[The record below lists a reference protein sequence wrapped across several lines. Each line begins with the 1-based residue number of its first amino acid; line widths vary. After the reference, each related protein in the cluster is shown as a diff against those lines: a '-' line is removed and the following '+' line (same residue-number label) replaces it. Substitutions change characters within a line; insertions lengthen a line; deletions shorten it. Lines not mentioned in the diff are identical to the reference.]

1 MLERLLKALRSAPP
15 RQRPVPP
22 DTSVE
27 VARGLVL
34 GGQAAAARGV
44 LEQRLAA
51 QPDDADAL
59 ALLGWVLYDQGD
71 SAAARARLDR
81 ALHLR
86 PHHVEALNALGAL
99 ESDNPD
105 PEASIGWYRAALRAD
120 PGNAGAQYNLAQR
133 LFFKGEYAEG
143 FRLFAARHRL
153 HHGRDN
159 PLHPLPCWQGEALD
173 GKTAFVWCDW
183 GGLGDHLM
191 FARYIEAFRERAR
204 PARLIVG
211 AQAACA
217 RLFSNLPGVDQV
229 TEPGVVPGVD
239 VHCPLLD
246 LPGHFGVGQDAVP
259 ARLQQLPLFPY
270 LRPPAN
276 LVPVWRQRLDAL
288 GLSAGA
294 AAIGIVMGNDQRGP
308 SAAHDRARL
317 DKQVPAAAFSALAG
331 VAAVFV
337 NLMPGMR
344 NEDMAATGLQMVDS
358 MADVADFADTAA
370 IIDALDVVVS
380 ADTSVAHL
388 AGAMG
393 KPVILL
399 LRHASGMFW
408 PRAGEATAWY
418 PSMCVLRQD
427 ADGDWGPALA
437 AAGARLSLRYS
448 R

>member
-1 MLERLLKALRSAPP
+1 MLVRLLKALRPAPTP
-15 RQRPVPP
+15 QRPAPP

-27 VARGLVL
+27 VARGLVP
-34 GGQAAAARGV
+34 GGQGAAARGV
-44 LEQRLAA
+44 LEKRVAA

-59 ALLGWVLYDQGD
+59 ALLGWVLFDQGE

-81 ALHLR
+81 ALR
-86 PHHVEALNALGAL
+86 IKPHHVEALNALGAL

-105 PEASIGWYRAALRAD
+105 PEPSIGWYRAALRYD

-133 LFFKGEYAEG
+133 LFFKGEYTEG

-159 PLHPLPCWQGEALD
+159 PLHPLPRWQGEALE

-191 FARYIEAFRERAR
+191 FARYIAAFRERAR
-204 PARLIVG
+204 PARLILG

-246 LPGHFGVGQDAVP
+246 LPGHFEAGHDAVP
-259 ARLQQLPLFPY
+259 TRFPRFPY

-276 LVPVWRQRLDAL
+276 LAPHWRQRLDAL
-288 GLSAGA
+288 GLSASA
-294 AAIGIVMGNDQRGP
+294 AGIGIVMGNDQRGAG
-308 SAAHDRARL
+308 AAHQRTRL

-344 NEDMAATGLQMVDS
+344 TEDMAATGLQMIDP

-370 IIDALDVVVS
+370 IIAALDVVIS

-399 LRHASGMFW
+399 LRHAGGMFW
-408 PRAGEATAWY
+408 PHAGEATFWY
-418 PSMCVLRQD
+418 PSMRVLRQR
-427 ADGDWGPALA
+427 ADGDWGPTLA
-437 AAGARLSLRYS
+437 AAGAALAPQFAR
-448 R
+448 